1 MDHANSQEEDSIDGN
16 KSQALHM
23 PKSASQVEHHRSS
36 SLDSPPPKS
45 KMDPTGMF
53 RNRGRRTIRTSAQNG
68 VLTSSQS
75 SSSLSQSSSSSLS
88 PVKNYKRH
96 GGPPPTS
103 PTTQQQQGKYRSRYE
118 HATTASMSS
127 SAQSTAQNSGT
138 SDDVIGEGSHHSSHH
153 MHQSLQKEPPQRAIS
168 KDNQV
173 DMNSMQNNINTER
186 IIYEEEPENYHPPQ
200 STLPSD
206 REDQV
211 TTSQQYNIDNNID
224 AQSIENNEEP
234 THESDENN
242 MQLNASNI
250 IMNRSQDS
258 INDSINSSE
267 QYAHS
272 AVGSTVS
279 IMGSI
284 VGEEEGDDDGINETR
299 LLAVKRRMMQDVQE
313 VLEEEDQDEE
323 SEGANAEDAMHSTD
337 TLNTSLECNA
347 DTDTALLEDIDPTYH
362 ETDANSDQDVD
373 NRQSEKSNVIK
384 VADFS
389 DTGNLGTD
397 DKYTI
402 NNIYDTTTTNNESP
416 IRAAFRRSA
425 QGMAN
430 HLPPLSSSSGTSG
443 SPFKRLTPN
452 RFQRATASSAIDK
465 AATTAS
471 LIPQLARQC
480 FSFEDT
486 TVDDDHFLAMPDQL
500 HNINIGS
507 GEGGQQQL
515 ATHKY
520 YGLSAVASIDD
531 CTTEQ
536 SHRNYAPKWY
546 PPNRTRLSNNGE
558 HGNNP
563 FRVIRHSQTWDPDGR
578 PSSMRKYSNDK
589 RKETSNYFEG
599 SLRQTSSF
607 DPWSPQLSSG
617 RVKPL
622 GNKIEQFPISEAL
635 DSTTQRLDNE
645 KKDWKVSFDC
655 ILSLSF
661 YLGE

>member
-118 HATTASMSS
+118 HATTTLMSS

-153 MHQSLQKEPPQRAIS
+153 MNQTLQREQERIIS

-206 REDQV
+206 REDQI
-211 TTSQQYNIDNNID
+211 TTTQQYNIDNNID

-234 THESDENN
+234 TQSDENN

-373 NRQSEKSNVIK
+373 NRQSEKSNVVK

-389 DTGNLGTD
+389 DKDNLGID

-402 NNIYDTTTTNNESP
+402 NNIIYDTTTTTHESP
-416 IRAAFRRSA
+416 LRAAFRRSA